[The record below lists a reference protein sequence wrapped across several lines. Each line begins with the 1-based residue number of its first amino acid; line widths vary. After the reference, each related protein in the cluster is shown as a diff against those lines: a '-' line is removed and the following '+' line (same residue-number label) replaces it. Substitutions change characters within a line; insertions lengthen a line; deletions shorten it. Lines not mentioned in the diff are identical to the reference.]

1 MLHRFVTGTDKID
14 VSDFGFA
21 TTSQVLAKLT
31 KISSDT
37 ALLQLSDDVS
47 VLFVDINTSS
57 TYLASGDILI

>member
-1 MLHRFVTGTDKID
+1 MK

-31 KISSDT
+31 KIRSDT

-57 TYLASGDILI
+57 TYLASSDILI